1 MLFGSGHR
9 VEVENALINLYCTP
23 EGITKHRRIQSLV
36 KTGAKP
42 SDLPKPPEPRP
53 TGPAAGAPKAPA
65 PVSAVAIST
74 PVAAVEDGEVLVGE
88 TLLSLRGGDIPGGS
102 SALPADKELEML
114 EGLNFDEPGKL
125 RYFVFRG
132 LLVCL

>member
-1 MLFGSGHR
+1 MLFGSGSR
-9 VEVENALINLYCTP
+9 VEVARALINLYCPP
-23 EGITKHRRIQSLV
+23 EGITKRRRIQSLI

-53 TGPAAGAPKAPA
+53 TGLAAGAPKAPT
-65 PVSAVAIST
+65 PVSAVAIPTSS
-74 PVAAVEDGEVLVGE
+74 AGIEEGEVLVGE

-102 SALPADKELEML
+102 SAPPVDKELEML

-125 RYFVFRG
+125 LHFVLRVC
-132 LLVCL
+132 LVCL

>member
-1 MLFGSGHR
+1 MAR
-9 VEVENALINLYCTP
+9 ALINLYCPP
-23 EGITKHRRIQSLV
+23 EGITKRRRIQSLV

-42 SDLPKPPEPRP
+42 SDLPKAPEPRP
-53 TGPAAGAPKAPA
+53 TGPAAGALNAPA
-65 PVSAVAIST
+65 PVSAVAIPT
-74 PVAAVEDGEVLVGE
+74 HAAGNEEGEVLVGE

-102 SALPADKELEML
+102 SAPPTDKELEML
-114 EGLNFDEPGKL
+114 KGLNFDEPGKL